1 MHITIFALGS
11 QGDVRPYIALAAGL
25 RGAGYRVRMATHE
38 EFLPLIEGRDIEFAP
53 VGGNPRE
60 LLEDERAHRML
71 AAGENVLKFLGHFN
85 KLLEP
90 FFMEMT
96 RDCVR
101 ATAGTDAVVLSSIGI
116 IAGFH
121 QIAEAM
127 RIPYCVGLLQPVTPT
142 RAFPSTFVP
151 EYPRWL
157 PVGRGAYNHWSH
169 RAFAGLFWHFFKDV
183 MPLVR
188 RELGLP
194 PMPLREIARQAKLAQ
209 TPILYGYS
217 PSVISPPPDWPPH
230 LHVTGYWFLDGPVDW
245 QPSAALLDFL
255 AAGPP
260 PVYVG
265 FGSMRNRDPEA
276 TTRLVVEAL
285 RTAKQRG
292 ILLTG
297 WGGLRP
303 GDLGD
308 DMLPIDSTSHEWLL
322 PRCAAVVHHG
332 GAGTTAAGL
341 RSGVPSIVVPFFA
354 DQPFWARTVHALGAG
369 PRPIPRKALT
379 APRLADAVTQAIT
392 DTTMHSRAAAI
403 GERIRAEDGVTR
415 AVEIISEHFNG
426 TEAGIV
432 QLPKKQQQP

>member
-25 RGAGYRVRMATHE
+25 RRAGYRVRMATHE
-38 EFLPLIEGRDIEFAP
+38 EFQPLIQGRDIEFAP
-53 VGGNPRE
+53 VGGNPRD

-71 AAGENVLKFLGHFN
+71 ASGENVLKFLGHFN
-85 KLLEP
+85 KLLAP
-90 FFMEMT
+90 FFVEMT

-101 ATAGTDAVVLSSIGI
+101 AGEGTDAVVLSNIGI

-127 RIPYCVGLLQPVTPT
+127 RVPYCIGLLQPVTPT

-151 EYPRWL
+151 EYPRRL
-157 PVGRGAYNHWSH
+157 PGRGLYNRWSH
-169 RAFAGLFWHFFKDV
+169 LAFAALFWHFFKGV

-188 RELGLP
+188 QEMGLP
-194 PMPLREIARQAKLAQ
+194 SMPLREIARRAEAAH

-217 PSVISPPPDWPPH
+217 PSVIPPPPDWPPH
-230 LHVTGYWFLDGPVDW
+230 LRVTGYWFLDGPVDW
-245 QPSAALLDFL
+245 QPSTELLDFL

-265 FGSMRNRDPEA
+265 FGSMKNRDPEA

-285 RTAKQRG
+285 RAAKRRG

-322 PRCAAVVHHG
+322 PRCAVVVHHG

-369 PRPIPRKALT
+369 PRPVPRKALT
-379 APRLADAVTQAIT
+379 ADRLAAAVTQAVT
-392 DTTMHSRAAAI
+392 DTTMQSRAAALAD
-403 GERIRAEDGVTR
+403 RIRAEDGVTR
-415 AVEIISEHFNG
+415 AVQIINEHFN
-426 TEAGIV
+426 AGAAVLSRTDDI
-432 QLPKKQQQP
+432 